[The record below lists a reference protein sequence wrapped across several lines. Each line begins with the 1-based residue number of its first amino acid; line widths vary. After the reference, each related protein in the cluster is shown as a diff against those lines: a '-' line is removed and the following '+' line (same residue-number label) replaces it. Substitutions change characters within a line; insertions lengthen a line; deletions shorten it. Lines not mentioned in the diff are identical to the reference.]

1 MLFEVVLNVVM
12 MTIAG
17 RRCDVEGGEAGRFME
32 LVQELFIV
40 MGATHVSDYLPWW
53 KWVGGKHLEKEMV
66 ALNENW
72 HALMQDLIE
81 EQRRKTVVEAEGGS
95 SDEKKNLIEFLLM
108 SQQKEPENHSDEVIK
123 GLLQVLIKIR
133 TYLTCMVLG
142 TR

>member
-1 MLFEVVLNVVM
+1 M
-12 MTIAG
+12 
-17 RRCDVEGGEAGRFME
+17 
-32 LVQELFIV
+32 
-40 MGATHVSDYLPWW
+40 
-53 KWVGGKHLEKEMV
+53 GGKHLEKEMV
-66 ALNENW
+66 TLNEKW

>member
-1 MLFEVVLNVVM
+1 

-95 SDEKKNLIEFLLM
+95 YDDLKKKLIEFLLM

-123 GLLQVLIKIR
+123 GLLQVLISAGSNQEAIHR
-133 TYLTCMVLG
+133 V
-142 TR
+142 